1 MGGYTKAP
9 PCPIVSETRTL
20 ELIFFNVKVLS
31 LGTKRFHDDPRTQ
44 YSSVSCAALSLC
56 TRARLWRLH
65 MILIKSSARKGVWLG
80 HLPQNPDACSD

>member
-1 MGGYTKAP
+1 MDGYTKAP

-56 TRARLWRLH
+56 T
-65 MILIKSSARKGVWLG
+65 
-80 HLPQNPDACSD
+80 